1 MIELIGISRHYRD
14 GRERI
19 TVLENVNLDVQQG
32 EFVSILGPSGSGKST
47 LLTILGLLDKPD
59 TGTYL
64 LSGEDV
70 TRYGDG
76 KLACVRNRH
85 IGFIFQQFMLIPRLT
100 VGENVALP
108 LQYTRL
114 SSRERRKRV
123 NEALEQVGMLTRKKE
138 LPTNLSGGQK
148 QKVAIARAIVTSP
161 SLLLADEPTGNLDID
176 SKQEVVSILKQ
187 LNEQGRTIMLVTH
200 DQELAEIAD
209 RILYVRN
216 RRLVPYGEIL
226 VKGAG
231 LG

>member
-1 MIELIGISRHYRD
+1 MIELMGISRHYRD
-14 GRERI
+14 GREKI
-19 TVLENVNLDVQQG
+19 AVLENVNLRIQQG

-76 KLACVRNRH
+76 KLAAIRNRY
-85 IGFIFQQFMLIPRLT
+85 IGFVFQQFMLIPRLT

-108 LQYTRL
+108 LQYAPL
-114 SSRERRKRV
+114 SGRERRRQV
-123 NEALEQVGMLTRKKE
+123 DEALEQVGMLARKKE

-176 SKQEVVSILKQ
+176 SKREIVSILKR
-187 LNEQGRTIMLVTH
+187 LNGQGHTIVLVTH
-200 DQELAEIAD
+200 DTELAEIAD

-216 RRLVPYGEIL
+216 RTLVPYGEAV